1 MSKLIPIFVIPLAF
15 SVFSPALISA
25 QQGPVAW
32 WKFDKAKGNMTLDS
46 VSQIKDS
53 INGNFRYIKGV
64 KGSGLKCDGR
74 TTRIVR
80 KPKDAP
86 VLKDAF
92 TIEAWIAPQAY
103 PYNWCAI
110 VNQEKDHKAGYFF
123 GIDNWARVGLHVSVD
138 GKWLE
143 CNSKRKMVPFMTRW
157 THIAGVFNK
166 DKGLAVYVD
175 GKLAAEKKVK
185 GKPKYAEN
193 MEMQIARNH
202 KKTMMDTETLV
213 RREVNFPTSYSFDG
227 IIDEL
232 KIYNRA
238 LSAEEVQKAYAK
250 NKPDQAP
257 ALKWRKLPS
266 PAKKNIFG
274 AAYTKLKFYPEW
286 DDLWRVADHPDIVI
300 NFEDSDYQMI
310 FWRGTNFNMNLV
322 TENGKWVGD
331 QSVEGSAG
339 GKTIGC
345 CEHMSDKQCR
355 YAYVQLIEN
364 NDARVVVHWRYAVC
378 DVLYRIA
385 QDKPAD
391 GWADEYY
398 YIYPDG
404 VAVRVFTAYG
414 FYGHH
419 SVTEPAAINNPG
431 ERAEDNLNVDALI
444 QANMKGQIRRQ
455 FWDPWPSN
463 GKIAA
468 PFSNDLPN
476 ANINIV
482 NFKSKSKPFYIY
494 EPGTKVIPYGGGLIE
509 VRDYSKFPTWNHWP
523 VCQAPSDGR
532 YAFFTDRVSS
542 SAVTSPEPKMQV
554 SEDGTSHGR
563 FILGLTDKSIEKLAP
578 IARAWLQSP
587 ELRMKTDAFSSSG
600 YSKDQRTFLFT
611 KEKEDAESLIFK
623 VESSEESP
631 LVHPAFVIKNWGE
644 KKAELQINGKTIE
657 PGKVLKQGFYRRLD
671 GTDLIIFLKKEIM
684 EPVKIK
690 ISPVK

>member
-1 MSKLIPIFVIPLAF
+1 MRKLVVIFVIPVVF
-15 SVFSPALISA
+15 SVFSPVLVSA
-25 QQGPVAW
+25 QQGLAAW
-32 WKFDKAKGNMTLDS
+32 WKFDKADGQTVLDS
-46 VSQIKDS
+46 ISQNRDDIA
-53 INGNFRYIKGV
+53 GNFRYVKGV

-80 KPKDAP
+80 QPKDAP

-110 VNQEKDHKAGYFF
+110 VNQGKDHKAGYFF

-143 CNSKRKMVPFMTRW
+143 CNSNRKMVPFMTKW

-175 GKLAAEKKVK
+175 GKLAAEKKAK
-185 GKPKYAEN
+185 GKAEYAEN

-202 KKTMMDTETLV
+202 KKTRMDPETLV

-257 ALKWRKLPS
+257 ALNWRKLPS
-266 PAKKNIFG
+266 PEKKDNFG

-286 DDLWRVADHPDIVI
+286 DDLWRVADHPDIVV

-385 QDKPAD
+385 QDKPGD

-419 SVTEPAAINNPG
+419 SVTEPAALNNPG

-455 FWDPWPSN
+455 FWDPWPGN

-482 NFKSKSKPFYIY
+482 NFKSQSKPFYIY
-494 EPGTKVIPYGGGLIE
+494 EPGTRVIPYGGGLIE

-554 SEDGTSHGR
+554 SEDGTSHGS
-563 FILGLTDKSIEKLAP
+563 FIMGLTDESIEKLAP

-587 ELRMKTDAFSSSG
+587 ELEVKTDAFSSPG
-600 YSKDQRTFLFT
+600 YSKDQRAFLFT
-611 KEKEDAESLIFK
+611 KEKEDAETLIFK

-657 PGKVLKQGFYRRLD
+657 PGKVLKQGLYRRLD
-671 GTDLIIFLKKEIM
+671 GTDLIIFLNKEIM
-684 EPVKIK
+684 EPVRIK